1 MQTTGCGLHFFVK
14 KLEDTGCVFDFQGVW
29 ECKLQGVVYISQHS
43 EITIPKNAGHCFWVK
58 IMKTS
63 RSDGFSNKK
72 CPQKGSILFNCG
84 LFKIFIRCFIDFVGF
99 YIKVHFYTAHILA
112 DFERTLHSRN
122 LFVIRVVSRN
132 YDFLPLH
139 ILRFGLGCF

>member
-1 MQTTGCGLHFFVK
+1 MFLTFRVSGNANYRVWFAFFVK
-14 KLEDTGCVFDFQGVW
+14 KLEATGCVLDFQGVW
-29 ECKLQGVVYISQHS
+29 ECKLQDVVYISQHS
-43 EITIPKNAGHCFWVK
+43 EITIQKNAGHCFWVK

-84 LFKIFIRCFIDFVGF
+84 LFKVLIRCFIDFVGF

-112 DFERTLHSRN
+112 DFER
-122 LFVIRVVSRN
+122 
-132 YDFLPLH
+132 
-139 ILRFGLGCF
+139 